1 MVAATCSSS
10 VRYGAKRPWLTN
22 LIRPVPDTAQNTGR
36 RMQTRAKEP
45 DRTRLTAVHKK
56 NILVFLAF
64 LGLAVLMTW
73 PTLAKWN
80 SEWAGGRSD
89 LLVHQWTFW
98 WIKEALS
105 AGQNPFYTTLLYYPN
120 GVSLLT
126 HNIAWLNI
134 AFWLPL
140 QALIGEIAAYNI
152 IFIFI
157 YALNGFAM
165 YLFAAELIEQRSAAF
180 IAGLIFAFWPYTL
193 SHHDHPNLILTFA
206 VPLALLY
213 LYRTARQPNWRHALL
228 TAVFLALIGFSRLQ
242 HLALAGLIIALF
254 AAWLLATIPDARSRQ
269 TIKMLALAGSLA
281 LLFMLPI
288 TMPLVYN
295 QLTRSNPEDVAIIE
309 PDNGRTDLA
318 AYLIP
323 SPDNTFW
330 GDQIKP
336 IYAPYA
342 ASWNYTPFLGYM
354 TLLLAGLGLL
364 FRFRQTRFWLLLAII
379 YILLA
384 LGPELA
390 VNGQIYPDAPL
401 PYNLIE
407 GTLLGDFIRRPHRLN
422 VFLALPVAMMAGW
435 GVTVFNRQ
443 QRLKPGVITAV
454 IAAIILIEY
463 STLPF
468 TTSPTERIAWNE
480 KLAAEPGDF
489 AVLDIPSHNRSF
501 DKWYMVYQIQHGKPI
516 VGGHVSRMPREAF
529 DFIKTVPILDSIL
542 QNDARADF
550 NITNV
555 TEQMRLLSQANVR
568 YLVLHK
574 QFANEGLQ
582 AMWRDWL
589 TYAPTYE
596 DEDVIVYHTAPQAGQ
611 DFIIEQSLTPEI
623 GLIRAGFAPSDAVQ
637 GGTIKVDARW
647 GSTAVPGT
655 AYNVCFWLQDGNQK
669 TRIGNC
675 QPVSE
680 AWPTDKW
687 QANELLRGSYTLWLE
702 ETMPPG
708 DYQLQIALAE
718 GGKIV
723 GDTAVLGP
731 VAIHPFNP
739 ANETNA
745 NWQDKITLRGYDLA
759 QTDNTLQLT
768 FYWQGKRPLN
778 DSYKRFVHVINP
790 ETGEIVAQSD
800 AIPRNWTYPTT
811 AWEPGEIV
819 RDVVEIPL
827 DGVADGRYQ
836 IWLGLTHELSGDRL
850 TVSDGA
856 GQTDERLLLTTIDK

>member
-1 MVAATCSSS
+1 
-10 VRYGAKRPWLTN
+10 
-22 LIRPVPDTAQNTGR
+22 
-36 RMQTRAKEP
+36 MQPRAKEP

-140 QALIGEIAAYNI
+140 QALIGEIAAYNV
-152 IFIFI
+152 IFILI

-165 YLFAAELIEQRSAAF
+165 YLFAAELMVQRPAAF

-193 SHHDHPNLILTFA
+193 SHYDHPNLILTFA

-213 LYRTARQPNWRHALL
+213 LYRTARQPTLRHTLLAAL
-228 TAVFLALIGFSRLQ
+228 FLALIGFSRLQ

-254 AAWLLATIPDARSRQ
+254 VVWLLIPIPAAHSRRS
-269 TIKMLALAGSLA
+269 IKMLALAGGLSL
-281 LLFMLPI
+281 LIMLPI
-288 TMPLVYN
+288 ITPLVYN

-309 PDNGRTDLA
+309 PDDGRTDLA
-318 AYLIP
+318 AYLVP

-330 GDQIKP
+330 GDRIKP
-336 IYAPYA
+336 IYTPYA
-342 ASWNYTPFLGYM
+342 ASWNYTPFIGYM
-354 TLLLAGLGLL
+354 TLILALLGLI
-364 FRFRQTRFWLLLAII
+364 FRWRQTWFWLLLAVI

-390 VNGQIYPDAPL
+390 VNGQIYPDVPL

-407 GTLLGDFIRRPHRLN
+407 GALLGDFIRRPHRLN

-435 GVTVFNRQ
+435 GATVFSRQ
-443 QRLKPGVITAV
+443 QRLKPVMITAV
-454 IAAIILIEY
+454 LAAIILIEY
-463 STLPF
+463 SALPF
-468 TTSPTERIAWNE
+468 TTSPTEKIAWNE

-489 AVLDIPSHNRSF
+489 AVLDIPAHNRSF
-501 DKWYMVYQIQHGKPI
+501 DKWYMVYQMQHGKPI

-550 NITNV
+550 SITNV
-555 TEQMRLLSQANVR
+555 AEQMRLLNRANVR

-574 QFANEGLQ
+574 RFANDGLQ

-596 DEDVIVYHTAPQAGQ
+596 DEDVIVYRTAPQVGQ
-611 DFIIEQSLTPEI
+611 DFAIEQSLTPEI
-623 GLIRAGFAPSDAVQ
+623 GLIRADFAPSDAVQ

-647 GSTAVPGT
+647 GSTAQPGSTAVPGT
-655 AYNVCFWLQDGNQK
+655 AYNVCFWLVNGDWRLG
-669 TRIGNC
+669 IGDC

-680 AWPTDKW
+680 SWPTDKW
-687 QANELLRGSYTLWLE
+687 QVNEVLRGSYTLWLE
-702 ETMPPG
+702 EMIPPG
-708 DYQLQIALAE
+708 DYQLQMALAE
-718 GGKIV
+718 GEKVV

-731 VAIHPFNP
+731 ITIHPFSP
-739 ANETNA
+739 AHETNA
-745 NWQDKITLRGYDLA
+745 NWQNTITLRGYDLA
-759 QTDNTLQLT
+759 QTDKTLQLAL
-768 FYWQGKRPLN
+768 YWQGERPLN
-778 DSYKRFVHVINP
+778 DSYKVFVHVINP
-790 ETGEIVAQSD
+790 ATGDIAAQSD

-827 DGVADGRYQ
+827 AGVADGRYQ
-836 IWLGLTHELSGDRL
+836 IWIGLSHELTGDRL
-850 TVSDGA
+850 TVSDNA